1 MSKTMKV
8 YNFDIASQDTR
19 IIIHLDRN
27 SADNLIISGNAVQY
41 LDFNKI
47 GIKTVQSIHIED
59 DNIHLILYE
68 DETERA
74 EEAEGE

>member
-8 YNFDIASQDTR
+8 YDFDIASQDTR
-19 IIIHLDRN
+19 IIIHIDRN

-41 LDFNKI
+41 FDFSKI
-47 GIKTVQSIHIED
+47 GSKTVQSFYID
-59 DNIHLILYE
+59 DDTLHVVLYE